1 MDEERRQE
9 KDGVDRRAQ
18 SEQHGGRSQEIVQR
32 RRDDGQHPRTRA
44 RQQGQ
49 RQDASHPGRERSP
62 GVTVRSGGE
71 HGTADREGEIEPE
84 RKILDG
90 RQEAQRFEKK
100 SRLSALKDLPE
111 QEQIQFIDGRVGDEE
126 SARDEGRDSDERVAD
141 HVRALGLHIA
151 EQESPVGK
159 DLRQEGESARPHAEQ
174 FRHQEM
180 TQFVQQHARE
190 EEHREETDR
199 QTWVARDDE
208 EDRLN
213 LTVQKPLEENQRR

>member
-1 MDEERRQE
+1 ML
-9 KDGVDRRAQ
+9 
-18 SEQHGGRSQEIVQR
+18 
-32 RRDDGQHPRTRA
+32 
-44 RQQGQ
+44 
-49 RQDASHPGRERSP
+49 RERGPS
-62 GVTVRSGGE
+62 V
-71 HGTADREGEIEPE
+71 
-84 RKILDG
+84 
-90 RQEAQRFEKK
+90 RFEG
-100 SRLSALKDLPE
+100 SARAGANP
-111 QEQIQFIDGRVGDEE
+111 IIDGRVGDKE
-126 SARDEGRDSDERVAD
+126 SARDEGRDSDERIAD

-190 EEHREETDR
+190 KQHREETDR

-213 LTVQKPLEENQRR
+213 LAVQKPLEKNQRQKREEKPGEASEHEWTVIRRAQPAGSPIEFCPPAPLSAPVFF